1 MTPLPLRRR
10 VAITGMGIVSPAG
23 AGHEALWGAVVEQR
37 SLISRLT
44 RFDAGTY
51 PSQIAGQV
59 DDAVFDE
66 WVDPRKRR
74 NSSRVTRLALAA
86 AALALREA
94 QGADGNGPGERGA
107 VLVGTALGGWFEAS
121 QQSIMLVERGAR
133 RVNPFLVNGSP
144 NHAAGA
150 EIAAAHGFRG
160 PQLTFSNGCPAGLAA
175 VTQAADLIAHGVA
188 DICLAGGVESPLTPL
203 VFAGMGRTG
212 ELSTANEDPARAS
225 RPFDRERSG
234 MVLSE
239 GAGFVVL
246 EAVEHAARRGAHLW
260 GEVLAG
266 SASCDAAGLYDVDTT
281 GATAAVAITQA
292 MAAAQLQPDDI
303 GYVCSHANGAAAFE
317 YKESAALHRCLG
329 DRVASLPVSSI
340 KGVTGHPFA
349 AAGVWQLVIATLAMR
364 HGVVPPTAN
373 LETPDPG
380 CSLRLVAG
388 APLAHP
394 VRHALIS
401 SYGYGGLNGYVLIGH
416 PDGLSPP

>member
-1 MTPLPLRRR
+1 MHPLPLRRR

-23 AGHEALWGAVVEQR
+23 VGPERLWQAVVERR

-44 RFDAGTY
+44 RFDASTY

-59 DDAVFDE
+59 DDAVFDD

-94 QGADGNGPGERGA
+94 QWTDGNGPGERGA

-121 QQSIMLVERGAR
+121 QQSILLVERGAR
-133 RVNPFLVNGSP
+133 RVNPFIVNGSP
-144 NHAAGA
+144 NHAPGA

-175 VTQAADLIAHGVA
+175 VTHAADLIAHGVA

-212 ELSTANEDPARAS
+212 ELSTANEDPTRAS
-225 RPFDRERSG
+225 RPFDCGRAG

-239 GAGFVVL
+239 GAGFIVL
-246 EAVEHAARRGAHLW
+246 EAADHAVRRGAPLW
-260 GEVLAG
+260 GEVSAG
-266 SASCDAAGLYDVDTT
+266 SASCDAAGLYDVDAT
-281 GATAAVAITQA
+281 GAAAAAAITQA
-292 MAAAQLQPDDI
+292 MDTAQLQPEDVS
-303 GYVCSHANGAAAFE
+303 YVCSHANGAAAFE
-317 YKESAALHRCLG
+317 HKESAALRRSFG

-349 AAGVWQLVIATLAMR
+349 AAGIWQLAIATLSMR
-364 HGVVPPTAN
+364 HRIVPPTAN
-373 LETPDPG
+373 LDDPDPA
-380 CSLRLVAG
+380 CTLQLVAG
-388 APLAHP
+388 APLAHS
-394 VRHALIS
+394 VRHALVS
-401 SYGYGGLNGYVLIGH
+401 SYGYGGLNGYVLVGH
-416 PDGLSPP
+416 PDGLPTG